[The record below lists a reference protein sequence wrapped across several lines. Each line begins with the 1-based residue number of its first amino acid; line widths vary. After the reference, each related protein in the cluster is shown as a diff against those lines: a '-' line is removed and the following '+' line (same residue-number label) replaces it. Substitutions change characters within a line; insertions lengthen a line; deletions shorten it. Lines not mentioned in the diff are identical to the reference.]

1 MSTVR
6 RSKAMPTDGPTV
18 KFLYTIIKQL
28 DLKSIDWSLVA
39 NQLEISNG
47 HAARMRYSR
56 FKQQMEGTTS
66 TPRSSRPKKSPNK
79 SKKSHCKAELFKETD
94 PSDPQP
100 GMKQERRASLDE
112 IASYIKAD
120 PHAQRFHT
128 LADIP
133 GVAYHMLPD
142 SPDQSFTSPYSQMAV
157 SPSDLTMYTPTPS
170 FLDPSIGFKHQTNP
184 GYLWP
189 STKMEPEEDGRL
201 SDIVKV
207 EEQQE
212 QEVDSSRSEVEFCGL
227 KVVMEPKG

>member
-66 TPRSSRPKKSPNK
+66 TPRSSRPKKNPSK
-79 SKKSHCKAELFKETD
+79 SKGSPCKADLLKETD

-100 GMKQERRASLDE
+100 VMKQERRASLDE
-112 IASYIKAD
+112 LVSYVKAD
-120 PHAQRFHT
+120 PHPQRLRT

-133 GVAYHMLPD
+133 YHMVPD
-142 SPDQSFTSPYSQMAV
+142 SPAQSFNPPYTQMAV
-157 SPSDLTMYTPTPS
+157 SPPDLTMYTPTPS
-170 FLDPSIGFKHQTNP
+170 FLDPSIGFEHQMSP
-184 GYLWP
+184 VHLWA
-189 STKMEPEEDGRL
+189 STKIEPEEAGRL
-201 SDIVKV
+201 RDIVKV

-212 QEVDSSRSEVEFCGL
+212 QMVNLNGSEVEFCGL
-227 KVVMEPKG
+227 KMVMEPKG